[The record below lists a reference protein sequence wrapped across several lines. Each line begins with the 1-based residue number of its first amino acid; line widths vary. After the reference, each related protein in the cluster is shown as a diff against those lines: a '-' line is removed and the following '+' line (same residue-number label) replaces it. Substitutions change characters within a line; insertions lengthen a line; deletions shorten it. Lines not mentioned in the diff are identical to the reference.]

1 MCGVDKKRF
10 PSQQVHGD
18 RVAGKG
24 VEDEKVEILRLA
36 QRGLAFQGKP
46 PVAEYD
52 FNGGPRVPQIGEVG
66 VAASRL
72 LVDIGIN
79 LVKAENVTALG
90 ERCKCGDAHSDQA
103 DPHGVHRP
111 AGDDGVGAGLWAIVA
126 SGKVSPGRILKL
138 KAVHSFSMTQ
148 GKIAFRRT
156 CHYGENAVE
165 ISGARLDVVK
175 LGFLGDGEAGGEQR
189 KRGAS
194 GGANPERSRGQGGA
208 TAFHLEANERGKQER
223 SCGTED
229 TPPWEMSGRTPDWRE
244 DRGREQDE
252 PRKYGESQGKTTGVP
267 PGGRIAHRET

>member
-90 ERCKCGDAHSDQA
+90 ERAKCGDAHSHHTT
-103 DPHGVHRP
+103 PLRLPRP
-111 AGDDGVGAGLWAIVA
+111 PGDDALAA
-126 SGKVSPGRILKL
+126 
-138 KAVHSFSMTQ
+138 
-148 GKIAFRRT
+148 
-156 CHYGENAVE
+156 
-165 ISGARLDVVK
+165 
-175 LGFLGDGEAGGEQR
+175 
-189 KRGAS
+189 
-194 GGANPERSRGQGGA
+194 
-208 TAFHLEANERGKQER
+208 
-223 SCGTED
+223 
-229 TPPWEMSGRTPDWRE
+229 
-244 DRGREQDE
+244 
-252 PRKYGESQGKTTGVP
+252 
-267 PGGRIAHRET
+267 